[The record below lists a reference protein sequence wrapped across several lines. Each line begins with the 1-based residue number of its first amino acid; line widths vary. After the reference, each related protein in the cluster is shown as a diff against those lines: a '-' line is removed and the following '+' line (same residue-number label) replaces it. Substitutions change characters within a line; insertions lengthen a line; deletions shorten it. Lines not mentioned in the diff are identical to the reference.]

1 MFVDIVFPKDN
12 EKKFIKIAKE
22 LGYNGL
28 CFVYTI
34 SKFNKTKFEKLKK
47 QTNIKL
53 YSTLLTEKPNKNFD
67 LVISESK
74 NEIKDRKKL
83 EQKNFDLLFNFENQ
97 AKSDFIH
104 QRNSGLNHI
113 FCKLAKKTAIGISFS
128 NLINLS
134 SFERARAIGR
144 IEQNLKLCRKYNVK
158 TVFASF
164 AKDPLS
170 MRSPLDLRAFLNT
183 ISPDKEI
190 AKNSLLNL
198 DIFLKQNIKKKEK
211 NYISK
216 DIKIIE

>member
-1 MFVDIVFPKDN
+1 MFADIVFPKDN
-12 EKKFIKIAKE
+12 EKKFIKIAEK
-22 LGYNGL
+22 LGYFAL
-28 CFVYTI
+28 CFVYI
-34 SKFNKTKFEKLKK
+34 NSKFNKSKFENLKK

-53 YSTLLTEKPNKNFD
+53 YSTLLTEKPTKNFD
-67 LVISESK
+67 LIISESR

-83 EQKNFDLLFNFENQ
+83 EQKKFDLLFNFENQ

-128 NLINLS
+128 NLMTLKP
-134 SFERARAIGR
+134 FERARAIGR
-144 IEQNLKLCRKYNVK
+144 IEQNLMLCRKYKVK
-158 TVFASF
+158 TIFASF
-164 AKDPLS
+164 AKNPKD

-198 DIFLKQNIKKKEK
+198 NLILTQNIKKKEK
-211 NYISK
+211 DYISK
-216 DIKIIE
+216 DITLLK